1 MKTLKQIIIFSA
13 ITLLFSSCT
22 NINNKNQTD
31 LEELG
36 IKGKV
41 KSIIVKSFEAEEK
54 FGNAIKTTMKDFYQ
68 QIFNEN
74 GFITEMHIFNA
85 EGVKVATSFYKYD
98 EKGHIYERIY
108 VFEIESNNGGKI
120 KRSTKSIYNSNEQGL
135 IIEENLY
142 SSENLFDSKVTY
154 IYDENNLKIGQN
166 TYNVNGD
173 LIGKEAYKY
182 NKERQVIEAEKYSI
196 ENNIEQISTTEYWY
210 NDKGYRS
217 RMRFVSID
225 EYAHIDFMSSFEYE
239 YDYKGNWVTEIIY
252 SEEASERKPFR
263 ITEREIKYY

>member
-1 MKTLKQIIIFSA
+1 MKTRLFTIFSS
-13 ITLLFSSCT
+13 ITLLLCSCS
-22 NINNKNQTD
+22 NINNKKQTD

-36 IKGKV
+36 VKGKV
-41 KSIIVKSFEAEEK
+41 KSITVKSFEAEEK
-54 FGNAIKTTMKDFYQ
+54 FGNAIKTTMEDFYQ

-108 VFEIESNNGGKI
+108 VFEMVSNNGSKV
-120 KRSTKSIYNSNEQGL
+120 KRSTRTVYRSNEQGFIL
-135 IIEENLY
+135 EENNY
-142 SSENLFDSKVTY
+142 SSEDLFDSKVTY
-154 IYDENNLKIGQN
+154 VYDENNLKIGQN

-173 LIGKEAYKY
+173 LIGRETYKY
-182 NKERQVIEAEKYSI
+182 NKGRQVIESKMYSNENEI
-196 ENNIEQISTTEYWY
+196 EHNSTTENWY

-217 RMRFVSID
+217 RMRFVSIN
-225 EYAHIDFMSSFEYE
+225 EYAHIDFISTFEYE
-239 YDYKGNWVTEIIY
+239 YDEKGNWIKEIIY
-252 SEEASERKPFR
+252 SEESSERKPFQ